1 MISVPQPTHKLARKF
16 NTPQILRNSWYTTW
30 GVSLLLLM
38 ISVYGVAAQRKAIEN
53 VGKNAA
59 PSIITA
65 QQLQDSFADLDAS
78 LANELLLKPGNID
91 RQVLAAFELNRKKI
105 AERLVAAAKNIT
117 YPEEKK
123 IVESLQFNFSAY
135 LLRLQEARDTH
146 KRGDA
151 ASTLA
156 IYQNAAQLMDREIIP
171 QAEKLGQVNAQELE
185 KSFNRQNFT
194 NGGIAFA
201 IAIVGLTQI
210 GIICAIQ
217 LFLYLRMRRILNIP
231 LLGATAISIIFLG
244 YTLSSFI
251 GASANLRTAKS
262 DAFDS
267 VYALRKMRSLSY
279 KANAD
284 ESRYLL
290 DRANSA
296 KHEQSYND
304 KVTRILNIPADRS
317 IESIISNVSQKK
329 PTSGLTG
336 LFADGLN
343 NITFAGERELA
354 IETLKAWNDYLKI
367 DTQIRQL
374 YRSGKVAEAIALCI
388 GTKPGESNWAFDRY
402 KNIHTKLMD
411 LNKQEFEQNI
421 KRGQERLDNFEII
434 AAVALSS
441 VAILT
446 LFGLRPRLM
455 EYR

>member
-1 MISVPQPTHKLARKF
+1 MISVSQPTHKLARKF
-16 NTPQILRNSWYTTW
+16 NTPQILRNGWYTTW
-30 GVSLLLLM
+30 GVSLLLLI
-38 ISVYGVAAQRKAIEN
+38 ISIYGVDAQRKAIEN

-91 RQVLAAFELNRKKI
+91 RQVLAAFEINRKKI
-105 AERLVAAAKNIT
+105 ADRLVAAAENIT

-123 IVESLQFNFSAY
+123 IIESLQLNFSAY

-151 ASTLA
+151 AGTLA

-185 KSFNRQNFT
+185 KSFNRQSFT

-231 LLGATAISIIFLG
+231 LLGATAIGIIFLG
-244 YTLSSFI
+244 YTLSSFV
-251 GASANLRTAKS
+251 GASANLRTAKA

-296 KHEQSYND
+296 KHEQSYKD

-317 IESIISNVSQKK
+317 IDSIIANVSQKR

-374 YRSGKVAEAIALCI
+374 ARSGKIAEAIALCI
-388 GTKPGESNWAFDRY
+388 GTNQGESNWAFDRY

-434 AAVALSS
+434 AAVALGS

-455 EYR
+455 EYL